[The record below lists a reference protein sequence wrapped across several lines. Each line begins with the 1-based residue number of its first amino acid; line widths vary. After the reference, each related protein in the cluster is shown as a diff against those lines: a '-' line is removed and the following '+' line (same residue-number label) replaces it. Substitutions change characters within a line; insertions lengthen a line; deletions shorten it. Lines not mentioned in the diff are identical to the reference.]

1 MRRTVAGG
9 VFKRRLRKTN
19 VKKRKTP
26 QSVTS
31 RRLKRCVVRTLEAGA
46 ARSGASGTRA
56 ARSRASVRRAD
67 MRARRR
73 LRRSE
78 TRARRR
84 VIIPWRRG
92 VISRRR
98 LRREVVTRRRR
109 RRRDVNRARIGRV
122 KKGTASEVQRNAE
135 VGGFRLDRN
144 AQRSDRDGADEK
156 RSSERASETAF
167 DGSFHRLYPRKV
179 WKRRSAPL
187 RKSEMENRR
196 KRRDDERSERLALLY
211 ASTCRF
217 DALDAE
223 KSPDFFD
230 FARNFSLRRR
240 KLALTNGFRAK
251 IGARST
257 KKRRR
262 SNRLRFERRRFNVAG
277 RAVGLKC

>member
-73 LRRSE
+73 
-78 TRARRR
+78 

-98 LRREVVTRRRR
+98 GRREVVTRRRR

-251 IGARST
+251 IGGRGT
-257 KKRRR
+257 KKAAART
-262 SNRLRFERRRFNVAG
+262 G
-277 RAVGLKC
+277 